1 MKKSMANLTLNNITL
16 EKYFGLLKGL
26 DNLSKKKL
34 IIKLTESLDIKEE
47 KVDLRTLFGAWE
59 DDKDSDE
66 IIKEIRESR
75 IEKVENLGF
84 EWSTFK
90 EGIKDFDFL
99 NWTLI
104 THLSPSTSCESI
116 SFGEYWDYP

>member
-1 MKKSMANLTLNNITL
+1 MANLTLNNKTL
-16 EKYFGLLKGL
+16 EKYFGMLRGL

-34 IIKLTESLDIKEE
+34 IIKLTESLEIKEE

-75 IEKVENLGF
+75 VEKAEDLGF
-84 EWSTFK
+84 E
-90 EGIKDFDFL
+90 
-99 NWTLI
+99 
-104 THLSPSTSCESI
+104 
-116 SFGEYWDYP
+116 

>member
-1 MKKSMANLTLNNITL
+1 MANLTLNNKTL

-34 IIKLTESLDIKEE
+34 IIKLTESLDIEEE
-47 KVDLRTLFGAWE
+47 KVDLRSIFGAWE

-75 IEKVENLGF
+75 IERTENPGF
-84 EWSTFK
+84 E
-90 EGIKDFDFL
+90 
-99 NWTLI
+99 
-104 THLSPSTSCESI
+104 
-116 SFGEYWDYP
+116 

>member
-1 MKKSMANLTLNNITL
+1 MANLTVNNKTL

-34 IIKLTESLDIKEE
+34 IIKLTESLDLNEE

-59 DDKDSDE
+59 DAKSSDE

-75 IEKVENLGF
+75 IEKAENPGF
-84 EWSTFK
+84 E
-90 EGIKDFDFL
+90 
-99 NWTLI
+99 
-104 THLSPSTSCESI
+104 
-116 SFGEYWDYP
+116 